1 MSYLVLDIETVV
13 DPSVWSPPADQP
25 DAFPPPFAWRP
36 LCIGA
41 VLLERD
47 AKAGFITTKRVGVM
61 EELELADADP
71 AGIERSI
78 LSQFGTW
85 VRKEMPTLIT
95 WNGRRFDLPVLILR
109 SMRFGFQQAWYFN
122 SRDTRYRYTEDGHCD
137 LADAMTDYGSA
148 PACKLDGMAKL
159 IGLPGKFGD
168 IDGAKVGEAFAA
180 GRLRDIGTY
189 CMSDAVQTAFL
200 WLRWLLLKGQ
210 INESTY
216 RKSAEGLLK
225 ACEDNHRM
233 TSFVGLV
240 DRHTLLLEGSDDT

>member
-1 MSYLVLDIETVV
+1 MSDLVLDIETVV
-13 DPSVWSPPADQP
+13 DPSVWSPPPDQP

-41 VLLERD
+41 VLLERTP
-47 AKAGFITTKRVGVM
+47 KAGFITTKRVGVL
-61 EELELADADP
+61 EELELDADP

-85 VRKEMPTLIT
+85 MRKEMPTLIT

-109 SMRFGFQQAWYFN
+109 SMRFGFAQPWYFN
-122 SRDTRYRYTEDGHCD
+122 NRDTRYRYTEDGHCD

-148 PACKLDGMAKL
+148 PALKLDGMAKL

-168 IDGAKVGEAFAA
+168 IDGGRVGEAFAA
-180 GRLRDIGTY
+180 GRLRDIGSY
-189 CMSDAVQTAFL
+189 CTSDAVQTAFL

-210 INESTY
+210 ITY
-216 RKSAEGLLK
+216 PEYLKSAEGLLST
-225 ACEDNHRM
+225 CEQNDRLKG
-233 TSFVGLV
+233 FVGLV
-240 DRHTLLLEGSDDT
+240 DRRVLLLEGSDDT